1 MGSTAVM
8 NLMLG
13 WLKGVANWIL
23 GLFDLAGTS
32 AFSPL
37 KWLSDNWQMLLIVL
51 LAAGIVIDVLVWL
64 LRWRPHWVWFNKK
77 HIVIHDDDFFAG
89 EELVDSGLYDPTLF
103 TAAPERRRTAPPP
116 RRSREDMRYKG
127 DRPVRRPAPVKRERP
142 QMGGDDFF
150 SIDRKAAYSGSED
163 EVFNVSDLPVSQDEL
178 AFRDSQKRR

>member
-23 GLFDLAGTS
+23 GLFDLAGTA

-37 KWLSDNWQMLLIVL
+37 KWLSENWLSTLVVLLI
-51 LAAGIVIDVLVWL
+51 AGIVIDVLVWL

-77 HIVIHDDDFFAG
+77 RIVINDDDFFAG

-103 TAAPERRRTAPPP
+103 AENAPAKRRTAPPP
-116 RRSREDMRYKG
+116 RRTAHFLLCFLPNKPCALRSFPGVCFCRKPCGRL
-127 DRPVRRPAPVKRERP
+127 DRALESILAGHCAVRSEGPGPV
-142 QMGGDDFF
+142 
-150 SIDRKAAYSGSED
+150 
-163 EVFNVSDLPVSQDEL
+163 
-178 AFRDSQKRR
+178 